1 MALLTAPLCFAPP
14 LEVFLLPDVPVF
26 LLLPEE
32 ADVLLGDAEEEPERV
47 PVPDLPAELPEELFR
62 DGVLLVFF
70 CAMYILHAVF
80 NSGSEIKIIIFV
92 DLNIKMLAVFWNV
105 PVVCQIK
112 FHACMRTPPGHW
124 KGILEKAPGPVVLKV
139 FSVVRI
145 VRKGV
150 CPLISHHFSLL
161 LSQSKRQ
168 KAPCSNDR

>member
-1 MALLTAPLCFAPP
+1 M
-14 LEVFLLPDVPVF
+14 
-26 LLLPEE
+26 LLL
-32 ADVLLGDAEEEPERV
+32 
-47 PVPDLPAELPEELFR
+47 
-62 DGVLLVFF
+62 
-70 CAMYILHAVF
+70 

-92 DLNIKMLAVFWNV
+92 DLNIKMLAVFRNV

-150 CPLISHHFSLL
+150 CPLINHHFLLL